1 MTNIDKTKGTISYDF
16 YGKDITVI
24 THDFNSTIW
33 RDETKRRC
41 RITKVKCIEPKFNIR
56 IGIILGILKNF
67 GYSRRII
74 RNIEKILS
82 EEEKRMY

>member
-1 MTNIDKTKGTISYDF
+1 MVDIDKTKGTITYDF
-16 YGKDITVI
+16 EDKNTII
-24 THDFNSTIW
+24 THDFDYITWEDKIK
-33 RDETKRRC
+33 KRK

-67 GYSRRII
+67 GYSRRVI

-82 EEEKRMY
+82 EEEKR